1 MAKVE
6 EYILILMGGMTING
20 QEVRKVTIYSDGMKF
35 EGAKG
40 EVLLRT
46 LAIKEPPLYITGQLS
61 GLSAGSAVR
70 YYSGSNVLQLVDY
83 NTSETIKELA
93 VTIQK

>member
-20 QEVRKVTIYSDGMKF
+20 QEVNKVTIYPDEMKF
-35 EGAKG
+35 ENEK

-46 LAIKEPPLYITGQLS
+46 LAIKEPPLYITGLVS

-70 YYSGSNVLQLVDY
+70 YYFDSNVLQLVDY
-83 NTSETIKELA
+83 NTSETIQELA